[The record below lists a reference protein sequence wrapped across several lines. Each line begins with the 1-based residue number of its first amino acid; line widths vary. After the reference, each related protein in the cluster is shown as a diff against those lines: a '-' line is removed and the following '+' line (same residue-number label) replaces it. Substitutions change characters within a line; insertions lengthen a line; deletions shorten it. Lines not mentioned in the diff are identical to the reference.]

1 MVSVK
6 QVSHYYGSFRVLDNI
21 SFEVAKGE
29 IVAFLGKNGAGK
41 TTTMRIITG
50 FMAPWQGDVY
60 INGLDVFEEQDEV
73 RKSIG
78 YLPQLPP
85 LYPDLTVSEYLH
97 FVAELK
103 KVPSDKISSQV
114 DMAIER
120 TDLGERRHTLI
131 DFLSRGL
138 KQRVGIAQSIVNSP
152 QVLIMDEPTVGLDP
166 EQVRDIRNLVRT
178 LAREEGRTI
187 ILSTHILAEASEIC
201 EKAIIIHDGQIRA
214 VDKIANLREQHLHH
228 QNLLVRLA
236 RQEKKFMSGLKKI
249 ESIEQVETVQD
260 YIRIR
265 TASDIREEISR
276 LAVEQGCGL
285 LELVLEKD
293 SLEDAFVKIIN

>member
-6 QVSHYYGSFRVLDNI
+6 QVSHYYGNFKVLDNI

-50 FMAPWQGDVY
+50 FMSPVQGDVF
-60 INGLDVFEEQDEV
+60 INGMDVFEDTDEV
-73 RKSIG
+73 KKIIG

-85 LYPDLTVSEYLH
+85 LYPDLTVLEYLE

-103 KVPSDKISSQV
+103 KVEKDKIHKQV
-114 DMAIER
+114 DMAIEL
-120 TDLGERRHTLI
+120 TDLGDRRHTLI

-166 EQVRDIRNLVRT
+166 EQVRDIRNLVRK
-178 LAREEGRTI
+178 LSHEQGNTI

-201 EKAIIIHDGQIRA
+201 EKAIIIHDGQIKA
-214 VDKIANLREQHLHH
+214 VDKISNLRELHLHK
-228 QNLLVRLA
+228 QSLLVKLA
-236 RQEKKFMSGLKKI
+236 RNEKKFISAVKKMDGV
-249 ESIEQVETVQD
+249 EQVEDVQD
-260 YIRIR
+260 YVKIR
-265 TASDIREEISR
+265 TASEIRESISR
-276 LAVEQGCGL
+276 LAFEQDCGL